1 MSKPME
7 HFVNL
12 IQQYCIWC
20 VILKI
25 NSITQLLESSVGHV

>member
-1 MSKPME
+1 MLKPME

-12 IQQYCIWC
+12 ILQHCIWC

-25 NSITQLLESSVGHV
+25 NSTTQLLESWVGHV